1 MGFLDILAEK
11 MNCTYLSELRFLLR
25 PNAVLRQA
33 VASMPLDDFSEYEL
47 KDAAEYLYGVKC
59 ASGKEAR
66 DMILKE
72 SEKYTSWSDDHRKAV

>member
-33 VASMPLDDFSEYEL
+33 VASMPLDDFSEYEW
-47 KDAAEYLYGVKC
+47 KDAAEYLCGVNC
-59 ASGKEAR
+59 VSAEEAKNA
-66 DMILKE
+66 IL
-72 SEKYTSWSDDHRKAV
+72 RLV